1 MNKWDIYF
9 AHVPF
14 EDLPESKPRPVIVLD
29 DLTVA
34 VVCLKMTSHS
44 PRLGE
49 YSLKRWRD
57 AGLMKP
63 TTVRISKRLSL
74 GRKQFIKRLGSLHRN
89 RKNNAFI
96 ISLPLIGAAFILCG

>member
-1 MNKWDIYF
+1 MGGVSVNKWDIYF

-74 GRKQFIKRLGSLHRN
+74 GRKQFIKRLGSLHPID
-89 RKNNAFI
+89 I
-96 ISLPLIGAAFILCG
+96 IEIEKIMRS